1 MKRNFTKFFAA
12 LALFA
17 FFIPSLT
24 VMGGTKTEG
33 FESATPSSTY
43 NQTVTIS
50 ANQSDCGIGWT
61 IYYGT
66 VSTQGPIDGQSAQ
79 MRWYKS
85 ASSNYPYIQSTT
97 AIGNLTNV
105 AFKARVG
112 HTDVKM
118 NVYYSTNGTTWTDLA
133 TDEVFSDTYV
143 KNFSYDIPS
152 GGQYIKIGVSS
163 NSTAPNGNYYSL
175 LVDDVVF
182 TYTGEINTY
191 TVTYHANVT
200 GASDIEVEYNEG
212 ATVTIADNTFSNP
225 GYAFTEWNTEADGN
239 GDSYAPGDEI
249 EDIDDDLELYAQWE
263 ESSTATY
270 TYNFAG
276 ANNFYTDA
284 ALTTHPSAGSGNSV
298 GTIYYGDGSTFVAS
312 GTNRYFSSASS
323 GYFMLGKT
331 GAQISLPTF
340 EGYKITQ
347 VIVHTS
353 GSVSTNVQVSIVSGS
368 HTVSAAQKWATNSDF
383 TYYIDADYQTSAL
396 SLNVTNNYNSQ
407 FTSIQLVCELDV
419 PSTDP
424 TIVASD
430 VDITYDAT
438 SGSISYTI
446 ENEPTPAGT
455 LTASTTANWLTIG
468 TATTSTV
475 PFTCTE
481 NDNVVSRTATVTLTY
496 TYGNNITTKDIIVT
510 QGVDETLGTADNPYT
525 VAQARTFIDGLNGG
539 TSTEKYVSGIIS
551 QIDSYNSNYSSITY
565 WISDDGTTTDQLE
578 VYSGKGING
587 ANFNSINDVEL
598 TAEVVVKGNL
608 KKYNTTYEFDKNN
621 ELVVYN
627 APQHDVEAPTFSPVA
642 GTYAEAQSV
651 TISCESPSTIYY
663 YTLDGTEPTPNSTL
677 YSEPIPVS
685 STTTIKAVA
694 YAGGD
699 DHSTVATANYY
710 FCSEGDPYT
719 VTEALS
725 FAEYQYPA
733 NGIYVQGVV
742 STAATSLS
750 NGTLTYYISEDGT
763 TDNQL
768 EVYKGKDLDN
778 EAFTAVDNLQ
788 LGDIVT
794 VYGNVQVYNSTIE
807 FGSGNYLVY
816 FYRPVVSNITISPDR
831 IDATAAG
838 ADGTLNITYS
848 GLEIGDMT
856 DFEIVYLDIDGDP
869 IDQPNWIEVEVAEQD
884 PQEGEGYVV
893 SYIIDEN
900 DGDARTVYFQVF
912 APSLDDDFV
921 YSNMV
926 TVEQAEYVEPTTYTL
941 ASSIVSG
948 KTYIISNGT
957 DRAMGA
963 QSGNIRSAAA
973 VSIDD
978 NNVAYVTTA
987 DVYEFVITGS
997 AEDGYTIYDVK
1008 DEGYLYA
1015 SSSNSNVIGTRGE
1028 NSDDNSVW
1036 TIDFDESA
1044 VTISANG
1051 TNTRNHIRYN
1061 YNNGNDRFSCYA
1073 ETSSLQDPLYLY
1085 VKDED
1090 PVVETYTR
1098 FIEGYGEDETVK
1110 TGWNLIATPVKIDIA
1125 PNTMVS
1131 GNYDLFRFNQS
1142 AVGSEWENY
1151 KNEEHSDF
1159 TVLEPGKGYLY
1170 AHSETIDLSFT
1181 GTPYSGDG
1189 EIELTYDADA
1199 TLAGWNLIGNP
1210 FGEAAYI
1217 ENNYPFYKMNDNG
1230 DGLITPGPNDDRR
1243 IKLMEGIFVQAT
1255 AQIDKVTFVRS
1266 YDGKRGNSEIALNII
1281 GSNNNVID
1289 RAIVRLNEGYT
1300 LEKFTLNEDDTK
1312 IYIPQADADYA
1323 IVCSNGEGTMPV
1335 NFKAKEMGKYTISV
1349 ETEGIN
1355 INYLH
1360 LIDRLTGEDV
1370 NLLIDNSYSFIA
1382 SNNESESRFILSF
1395 DENAYNANEAFAFQN
1410 GNDVIVNG
1418 NGQLQVFDVTGRMVM
1433 NTTINGVQTINMPNG
1448 VYVFRMIGETV
1459 NTQKVVVR

>member
-1 MKRNFTKFFAA
+1 MKKRFTKFFAA
-12 LALFA
+12 LALLA
-17 FFIPSLT
+17 FFIPSFIAMGQTTYEQLT
-24 VMGGTKTEG
+24 SIASIDETAQYVLGIDGTGFHYTGTSSWGKTALP
-33 FESATPSSTY
+33 SAQTP
-43 NQTVTIS
+43 
-50 ANQSDCGIGWT
+50 
-61 IYYGT
+61 IYYTLTKATDGNSFTAQATIDETTYYLQIPTTNTFSMATETGT
-66 VSTQGPIDGQSAQ
+66 NTDIIIGTTQVSGT
-79 MRWYKS
+79 
-85 ASSNYPYIQSTT
+85 NYAVANKNTT
-97 AIGNLTNV
+97 ARHLRI
-105 AFKARVG
+105 
-112 HTDVKM
+112 
-118 NVYYSTNGTTWTDLA
+118 NGTSGLR
-133 TDEVFSDTYV
+133 
-143 KNFSYDIPS
+143 SYAGTTGTMAFFYKVVPAS
-152 GGQYIKIGVSS
+152 G
-163 NSTAPNGNYYSL
+163 T
-175 LVDDVVF
+175 
-182 TYTGEINTY
+182 TY
-191 TVTYHANVT
+191 TVTYHANVS
-200 GASDIEVEYNEG
+200 GVADIEEIYNEG
-212 ATVTIADNTFSNP
+212 STVTIANNTFSNP

-239 GDSYAPGDEI
+239 GESFAPGDEI

-263 ESSTATY
+263 ESSELTLTFPLTSNPGGWPTANETTLTDYTYTLDGVNYTFALKNVKCNSGYILVTQVGVVGLPAIEGYKLTKVVASNSGGCSTSVNVGISSSASQANYIEGGAAQTWSSQGSQYTYNLTSTESNTMYYMYVTSKNAQITNLALTYEAAAAPAIATPTFDPANGATFGNEGLTVTIACETPNTVIYYTVDGSTPDNNSTLYEGAITLTTTATIKAIAYDGTNYSNVATATY
-270 TYNFAG
+270 TY
-276 ANNFYTDA
+276 
-284 ALTTHPSAGSGNSV
+284 
-298 GTIYYGDGSTFVAS
+298 
-312 GTNRYFSSASS
+312 
-323 GYFMLGKT
+323 
-331 GAQISLPTF
+331 
-340 EGYKITQ
+340 
-347 VIVHTS
+347 
-353 GSVSTNVQVSIVSGS
+353 
-368 HTVSAAQKWATNSDF
+368 
-383 TYYIDADYQTSAL
+383 IDPNA
-396 SLNVTNNYNSQ
+396 
-407 FTSIQLVCELDV
+407 
-419 PSTDP
+419 P
-424 TIVASD
+424 
-430 VDITYDAT
+430 
-438 SGSISYTI
+438 G
-446 ENEPTPAGT
+446 
-455 LTASTTANWLTIG
+455 
-468 TATTSTV
+468 
-475 PFTCTE
+475 TE
-481 NDNVVSRTATVTLTY
+481 N
-496 TYGNNITTKDIIVT
+496 
-510 QGVDETLGTADNPYT
+510 NPYT
-525 VAQARTFIDGLNGG
+525 VAQARAAIDANTGITGVYATGIVSAIPTAWSTQYNNITFNFVDEEGDNNFLQAYRCGSG
-539 TSTEKYVSGIIS
+539 TGVDAS
-551 QIDSYNSNYSSITY
+551 
-565 WISDDGTTTDQLE
+565 E
-578 VYSGKGING
+578 VAVGDI
-587 ANFNSINDVEL
+587 
-598 TAEVVVKGNL
+598 VVVYGSLTKH
-608 KKYNTTYEFDKNN
+608 NTTYEFGQGCQ
-621 ELVVYN
+621 LVSLTHPAV
-627 APQHDVEAPTFSPVA
+627 AVEAPTFSPEA
-642 GTYAEAQSV
+642 GTYTEAQSV

-742 STAATSLS
+742 STVATSVS

-778 EAFTAVDNLQ
+778 EAFTAANDLQ

-794 VYGNVQVYNSTIE
+794 VYGNVVIYGTSNPIKE
-807 FGSGNYLVY
+807 FAQGNYLVS
-816 FYRPVVSNITISPDR
+816 FYRPVVSNITISPNR

-869 IDQPNWIEVEVAEQD
+869 IDQPNWIEVTVAEQD
-884 PQEGEGYVV
+884 LQEGEGYVV

-921 YSNMV
+921 YSNTV

-941 ASSIVSG
+941 ASSIISG
-948 KTYIISNGT
+948 KTYIISNGV

-963 QSGNIRSAAA
+963 QNGTLRSAAA

-978 NNVAYVTTA
+978 NNVATVTSA

-1015 SSSNSNVIGTRGE
+1015 SSSSNNNIGTRAE
-1028 NSDDNSVW
+1028 NSDGNSMW
-1036 TIDFDESA
+1036 TIEFDESA

-1051 TNTRNHIRYN
+1051 ENTRKFIRYN

-1073 ETSSLQDPLYLY
+1073 ETSSLQDPLYLF
-1085 VKDED
+1085 VKDEA

-1098 FIEGYGEDETVK
+1098 TILGYGDNDQVK
-1110 TGWNLIATPVKIDIA
+1110 TGWYLIATPVQINIA

-1131 GNYDLFRFNQS
+1131 DNYDLFRFNQS

-1159 TVLEPGKGYLY
+1159 TVLEPCKGYLY

-1210 FGEAAYI
+1210 FGEAAYL

-1266 YDGKRGNSEIALNII
+1266 YEGKRGNSEIALNII

-1349 ETEGIN
+1349 ETEGID

-1382 SNNESESRFILSF
+1382 SNNDNESRFILSF
-1395 DENAYNANEAFAFQN
+1395 NENAYNANEAFAFQN
-1410 GNDVIVNG
+1410 GSDIIVNG
-1418 NGQLQVFDVTGRMVM
+1418 NGTLQVFDATGRMVM
-1433 NTTINGVQTINMPNG
+1433 NTTINGMQTVNMPNG
-1448 VYVFRMIGETV
+1448 VYVLRMIGETV
-1459 NTQKVVVR
+1459 NTQKIVVR